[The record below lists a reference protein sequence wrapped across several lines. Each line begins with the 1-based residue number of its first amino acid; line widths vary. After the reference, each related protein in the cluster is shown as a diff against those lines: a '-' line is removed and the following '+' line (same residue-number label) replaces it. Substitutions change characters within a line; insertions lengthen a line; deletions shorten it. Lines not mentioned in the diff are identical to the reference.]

1 MNAENRIRKEV
12 EKWFILEPLLFS
24 VWLSHKLVLNSNI
37 RNIRVGYGRIEY
49 NPDFILSLSSQ
60 MLQDVLTTEAMRIVL
75 KHPYMRK
82 KENATIAYKAS
93 NITLREYLSTKLAMP
108 TAKDIFETDSL
119 NKQYFE
125 LYYAKLMEQQT
136 QSSCGSASGSGS
148 QNDQQDSGGQKVEQD
163 DDQNQGSNAQNDP
176 QDDDQD
182 DDQNQDRNAQN
193 DDQDDDQ
200 DDDQNQDSN
209 AQDDQQEDD
218 QGSNAQ
224 NDTPK
229 EQSKAN
235 TENEQVSQY
244 IDENKSGIENTLNWD
259 RDEFQVVSINDK
271 IRMAQQSNSWGHIAG
286 NMVETILATLIP
298 ELNYKKLL
306 RHFRASII
314 SNRRLLTR
322 MRPSRRYG
330 FQFMGS
336 KYDFCTKLL
345 FAVDVSASMTNEEL
359 RKGFAVINQIF
370 KYGIEQVDVIQFDTV
385 IQGEALTM
393 KKAKKEVK
401 VTGRGGTN
409 FSDVMAYIDRH
420 TDYDG
425 LIVFTD
431 GNAPKPPTPVNK
443 HTKIVW
449 LFNTKTFYELMK
461 SHLSHLGK
469 VAYIN

>member
-24 VWLSHKLVLNSNI
+24 VWLSHKLVINSNI
-37 RNIRVGYGRIEY
+37 KNIRVGNGRIEY
-49 NPDFILSLSSQ
+49 NPDFILSLSLP
-60 MLQDVLTTEAMRIVL
+60 MLQDVLMAEAMRIVL

-108 TAKDIFETDSL
+108 TAKDIFQTNSL
-119 NKQYFE
+119 DKQYFE

-136 QSSCGSASGSGS
+136 QSSCASTSTSGSGNY
-148 QNDQQDSGGQKVEQD
+148 QDDRQDSGGPQEGES
-163 DDQNQGSNAQNDP
+163 NQGNNNNNKQNDP
-176 QDDDQD
+176 QE
-182 DDQNQDRNAQN
+182 N
-193 DDQDDDQ
+193 DPNHDIDKQKDK
-200 DDDQNQDSN
+200 
-209 AQDDQQEDD
+209 QEDD
-218 QGSNAQ
+218 QNHANNKPKDAPQEQSESNA
-224 NDTPK
+224 
-229 EQSKAN
+229 
-235 TENEQVSQY
+235 ENEQVSQY
-244 IDENKSGIENTLNWD
+244 IDENKSGIENTFNWD

-271 IRMAQQSNSWGHIAG
+271 IRMAQQTNSWGHIAG

-314 SNRRLLTR
+314 SNRRILTR
-322 MRPSRRYG
+322 MKPSRRYG
-330 FQFMGS
+330 FQYMGS

-393 KKAKKEVK
+393 KKAKRKVK

-409 FSDVMAYIDRH
+409 FSEVMAYIDRH

-431 GNAPKPPTPVNK
+431 GNAPRPPTPANK
-443 HTKIVW
+443 RTKIVW

-461 SHLSHLGK
+461 NHLSHLGK